1 VGKLLPTVQDVGS
14 HRDWRLREWAVAV
27 VPVLHAAASVN
38 VNQSDKS
45 TPPPPQASGGGKT
58 GGLGGSDGAADRE
71 ARAQAASF
79 RTQLLELTIKALV
92 DPAEVCSV
100 KREIEM
106 VCV

>member
-45 TPPPPQASGGGKT
+45 TPPPPPPQASGGGGKA

-92 DPAEVCSV
+92 DPAEVSV
-100 KREIEM
+100 KRER
-106 VCV
+106 